1 MNESPEAETFPVEM
15 ESSTT
20 AFSQV
25 VFVDVPRSYL
35 PNSNVTCCYTLTAGL
50 QPNPRDWIGVFKVGW
65 NTTQNYH
72 TFLWVEPCLDRL
84 GPDPVRQ
91 RVVFNEYYLPKD
103 DGDYQFCYVDSNG
116 QVRGASTPF
125 CFENPQDHVL
135 YTSLDNDILVITTQ
149 EQAEQMEKE
158 KEELRREM
166 EQIKEDKQTLRNE
179 LDEKLKEIHSLKLT
193 IEEMKNSKSAD
204 TKLLGDESTN
214 ESMEQSC
221 HELDAVSDLKQSQ
234 ESLVQSPDEHK
245 YGKALQKID
254 RLKQQRKELMAT
266 TEKQQT
272 QITQLNSKV
281 KEMEQD
287 QSRLQDNVQL
297 LQVDLQSSQKENEK
311 LVAEKQQVEALKRDL
326 EGLRREN
333 ESLNT
338 SLSTLTPQRANE
350 SDAKAQMETLLNQ
363 LKETRVQLRQE
374 IQNSKDARRRAEVA
388 EQELSELRGQLEQQA
403 SAVSANGSQSQDSS
417 LEIKLKE
424 ALKNIDD
431 QSAILDLAK
440 EEQEEFLK
448 KIQELQ
454 TEVDLLKGELA
465 RVKPGTPAAPLSR
478 EHSYGSFHSFT
489 DPSAEAQQ
497 DSLLYGNP
505 YACQDGASEDTVLK
519 CQHCLI
525 AFPGISRE
533 ELMAHEES
541 HKVCPICTLI
551 CDEMEQQEFED
562 HVYNHDL

>member
-35 PNSNVTCCYTLTAGL
+35 PNTTVTCCYTLTAGL

-84 GPDPVRQ
+84 GPDAVKQ
-91 RVVFNEYYLPKD
+91 QVVFNEYYLPKD

-149 EQAEQMEKE
+149 EQTEQMEKE
-158 KEELRREM
+158 REELRREM
-166 EQIKEDKQTLRNE
+166 EQIKEEKQTLRNE

-204 TKLLGDESTN
+204 TKLQGDESTN
-214 ESMEQSC
+214 VPMEQSC

-234 ESLVQSPDEHK
+234 ESLEQSSVDGK

-254 RLKQQRKELMAT
+254 RLKQERKELRAT
-266 TEKQQT
+266 AEKQQT

-297 LQVDLQSSQKENEK
+297 LQVDLKSSQKEIEK
-311 LVAEKQQVEALKRDL
+311 SVAETQQVEALKRDL

-338 SLSTLTPQRANE
+338 SLSTLTPQRE
-350 SDAKAQMETLLNQ
+350 DGSDTKAQMETLLNQ

-374 IQNSKDARRRAEVA
+374 IQNCKDARRRAEVA
-388 EQELSELRGQLEQQA
+388 EQALSELRGQLEQQA
-403 SAVSANGSQSQDSS
+403 ESANGSQSKENI
-417 LEIKLKE
+417 LEMKLKE
-424 ALKNIDD
+424 ALKNVDD
-431 QSAILDLAK
+431 QAVILDLAK

-448 KIQELQ
+448 KIQELE

-465 RVKPGTPAAPLSR
+465 RVKPGTPAAPDST
-478 EHSYGSFHSFT
+478 EHSYGSFPSFT
-489 DPSAEAQQ
+489 DPGAEAQQ

-505 YACQDGASEDTVLK
+505 YASTDGASEDTVLK

-551 CDEMEQQEFED
+551 CDEMEQPEFED
-562 HVYNHDL
+562 HVYGHDL